1 MKFDSDPI
9 RILQKG
15 SVTLPQRD
23 KNLNKYG
30 CGRALVIGGCVGYT
44 GAPVMCAEAA
54 LRAGAGLVYVAVP
67 SAVYPIAAGKLL
79 EAMPFPLPCDG
90 AGRFSADAV
99 PELLLRL
106 QKCEVCILGPGL
118 GRSEALTEFVQAVI
132 QNVSV
137 PLVLD
142 ADGLYALSLDI
153 SILKRAKCP
162 VIVTPHG
169 GEFVRMGGTLTE
181 SPAKDAAAFTQ
192 KYGCVT
198 VLKGPETAI
207 AFPDGDVT
215 VSRFGNPGMASG
227 GSGDVLSGLI
237 GGLAAQ
243 LPVKDAVTAG
253 VYIHGL
259 SGDLCAER
267 FGEYSM
273 LPGDMIESIPEVMK
287 NMIR

>member
-1 MKFDSDPI
+1 MKFDSDSI

-15 SVTLPQRD
+15 SVTLPKRD

-30 CGRALVIGGCVGYT
+30 CGRVLVVGGCVGYT
-44 GAPVMCAEAA
+44 GAPVLCAGAA
-54 LRAGAGLVYVAVP
+54 LRAGAGLVYAGVP
-67 SAVYPIAAGKLL
+67 SAVYPITAGKLL

-106 QKCEVCILGPGL
+106 QKCEVCVLGPGL
-118 GRSEALTEFVQAVI
+118 GRSEALADLVRAVI
-132 QNVSV
+132 QSSLV

-153 SILKRAKCP
+153 SVIHKAKCP
-162 VIVTPHG
+162 VIITPHG
-169 GEFVRMGGTLTE
+169 GEFARLGGVLTD
-181 SPAKDAAAFTQ
+181 SPAQDAAAFTEQ
-192 KYGCVT
+192 YGCVT

-207 AFPDGDVT
+207 AFPDGDVA
-215 VSRFGNPGMASG
+215 VSRLGNPGMATG